1 MSRSLDKAVLASLQT
16 QDPRPAYKDIST
28 LFSDNFEELETGRAS
43 PLLEIEFLGTSHP
56 LEDGVNYLRDEF
68 AVAIPKLRL
77 TQAFLVAR
85 QYLQE
90 HLASRPVGA
99 TAASSS
105 VIPDQ
110 VLAATAV
117 ILLMDP
123 EHLTAANTRKR
134 ALQHKLAS
142 LTGVDDKEDAAGLR
156 YRAMQAEQH
165 FVNSLLTSRLHRH
178 TKSPTL
184 WSHRQWL
191 LKLCQRE
198 GIRLAAADD
207 DDDFSEIIMV
217 SGERHPRN
225 YYAWNHARW
234 LLLNRRVLDD
244 PSLPA
249 GNGQQQQ
256 QQQQQRL
263 EKLSHDVKNWC
274 LKHHG
279 DISGWSFLAF
289 VLGHMRNG
297 QRQATLCNAV
307 MQDVLRIVESF
318 RWSGESVWVFLR
330 HLVATHAID
339 EDNSAWFRVLE
350 NTLGFRSQHI

>member
-1 MSRSLDKAVLASLQT
+1 MSRSLDNAVLASLQT

-28 LFSDNFEELETGRAS
+28 LFSEKLEESETGRAP

-56 LEDGVNYLRDEF
+56 LEDGVNYLRDES

-85 QYLQE
+85 QYLQD
-90 HLASRPVGA
+90 HLTSRPVRA
-99 TAASSS
+99 TDAAASA
-105 VIPDQ
+105 IPDQ

-142 LTGVDDKEDAAGLR
+142 FTGVDDDEDAAGLR
-156 YRAMQAEQH
+156 SRAVQAEEH
-165 FVNSLLTSRLHRH
+165 LVNSLLTSRLHRH

-184 WSHRQWL
+184 WGHRQWL
-191 LKLCQRE
+191 LKLCQSE

-207 DDDFSEIIMV
+207 DLSEIIMV

-234 LLLNRRVLDD
+234 LLLNRRVLDH
-244 PSLPA
+244 SLLLA
-249 GNGQQQQ
+249 DDG
-256 QQQQQRL
+256 QQQQRL
-263 EKLSHDVKNWC
+263 EKLSHNVKNWC

-289 VLGHMRNG
+289 VLGHMRDG
-297 QRQATLCNAV
+297 QRQAALCNVV

-330 HLVATHAID
+330 HLVATHDID
-339 EDNSAWFRVLE
+339 EDNSASFRVLE
-350 NTLGFRSQHI
+350 NTLGFRSRHI